1 VEYVL
6 NILTFLDTFF
16 IYIHCIKH
24 NKEEMARSR
33 NSVRLTLEKILRLG
47 KGRNMYP
54 IVVAA
59 MRTKPRIKDCLL
71 RRRTRALL
79 PQLTLGY
86 MAGLSVLW
94 HDNPH
99 QEGIIMLHIRKNS
112 PVLEWTMGTISS
124 THSVSV
130 GFFARCY
137 LWRVFKFLHR

>member
-1 VEYVL
+1 MEYVL

-33 NSVRLTLEKILRLG
+33 NSVRLTLEKVLRLG

-59 MRTKPRIKDCLL
+59 MRTKPRITDGLL

-79 PQLTLGY
+79 PQLTLWY

-99 QEGIIMLHIRKNS
+99 QAGIHYVAHKEELPCPGMNHGNHLQYPFCI
-112 PVLEWTMGTISS
+112 
-124 THSVSV
+124 
-130 GFFARCY
+130 C
-137 LWRVFKFLHR
+137 RVFCKMLSLTSI